1 MLQLF
6 PRYRIEAKYPKAV
19 ASLTENR
26 EDLMSFYDFP
36 AEHWIHLRITNP
48 IESTFA
54 TVRLRTKKTK
64 GCGSRAAT
72 LMMVFKLASSAQK
85 RWKKL
90 KGFQKIEAVLNGVPF
105 KDGMMVK
112 PKAEPVTV

>member
-1 MLQLF
+1 M
-6 PRYRIEAKYPKAV
+6 
-19 ASLTENR
+19 ASLRENR

-36 AEHWIHLRITNP
+36 AEHWIHLRTTNP

-72 LMMVFKLASSAQK
+72 LMMVFKLATCAEK
-85 RWKKL
+85 RWKRL
-90 KGFQKIEAVLNGVPF
+90 KGYQKIEAVMNNIPF

-112 PKAEPVTV
+112 KEVELVQV